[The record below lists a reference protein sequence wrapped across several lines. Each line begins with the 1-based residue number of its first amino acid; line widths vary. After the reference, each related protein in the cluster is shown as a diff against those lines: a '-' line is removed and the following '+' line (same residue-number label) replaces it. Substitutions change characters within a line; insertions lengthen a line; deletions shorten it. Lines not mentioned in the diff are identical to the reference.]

1 METNFRISERTNKLL
16 NIMADF
22 EKLHERVFLWAEE
35 EWGEDS
41 IAFQELYEELYEAHN
56 TYLDFLQKQLAS
68 IIQEKMQNKGNTE
81 I

>member
-1 METNFRISERTNKLL
+1 METNFKISERTNKLL

-22 EKLHERVFLWAEE
+22 EKLHERVFLWTEE

-41 IAFQELYEELYEAHN
+41 IAFQELTEELYEVHN
-56 TYLDFLQKQLAS
+56 TYLEFLQKQLTS
-68 IIQEKMQNKGNTE
+68 KIEGKMQDKGNSE

>member
-41 IAFQELYEELYEAHN
+41 IAFQELNEELYEAHN
-56 TYLDFLQKQLAS
+56 TYLDFLQKQLVS
-68 IIQEKMQNKGNTE
+68 IIQDKMQSKGNTE